1 MTLAKSFI
9 ISLENAAA
17 NWYTRLPPRSIASW
31 AQFKEK
37 FLVNF
42 HVELS
47 TEEDFLSCQQYE
59 RETLPYFFYR
69 FRHLKVQALKV
80 LDEQAITQAIKVL
93 RVGQL
98 NNHLVRECPR
108 ALEELYDNFWKF
120 SGSEVLHFREL
131 GQQRNTPNENEGS
144 RAAKYNKSRES
155 TLSFDTSHKQVHNI
169 DSDGCGP
176 PEN

>member
-1 MTLAKSFI
+1 MCYEAAIASSGGGSDMTLAKSFI

-108 ALEELYDNFWKF
+108 ALEEFYDNF
-120 SGSEVLHFREL
+120 
-131 GQQRNTPNENEGS
+131 
-144 RAAKYNKSRES
+144 
-155 TLSFDTSHKQVHNI
+155 
-169 DSDGCGP
+169 
-176 PEN
+176 